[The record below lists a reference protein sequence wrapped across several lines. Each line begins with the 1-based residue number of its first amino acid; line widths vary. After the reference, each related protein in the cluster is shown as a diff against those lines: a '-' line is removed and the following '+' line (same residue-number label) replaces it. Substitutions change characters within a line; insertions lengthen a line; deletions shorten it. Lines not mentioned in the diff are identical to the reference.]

1 VTSEPSIADS
11 ITRHACSAPESLA
24 VSEED
29 TGRRLTYGRLDSH
42 ANRLAGHLRTLGA
55 DRDRVVAIVLPRSA
69 DLVVAALAT
78 LRTGAAYAPFD
89 PSMPVPRLIEMLED
103 LQPAAVVARG
113 ALGSRLRGAW
123 ATVGLDANIAGVA
136 PESPAALE
144 MRGVPTDLA
153 YVIYTSGSSGR
164 PKGVEITRAGLLNL
178 VRWHHDAFAVTAID
192 RAPLLASPG
201 FDASVW
207 EMWPYLTAGASL
219 HVPPDLTRMDAG
231 LLRDW
236 LVAREITVAFVA
248 TPMAERLLA
257 LAWPAHTRL
266 RVLLTGADTL
276 HRRPPPGLPF
286 QLVNNYGPT
295 EGTVV
300 ATSGYVPA
308 DPLAEGLP
316 SIGWPITNVRAYVLD
331 AQRRE
336 VPTGEDGELYLGGV
350 GIARGYRN
358 RPDLTAEHF
367 IADPLVP
374 TGGRLYR
381 TGDRA
386 RRQPDGSL
394 TFLGRL
400 DDQVKIRGHRIELAE
415 IVAALATHPGI
426 DNSVVTVQPGPDG
439 ELRLVAFVVAAAG
452 ALLSPA
458 VLRATLRSRLPEHM
472 LPATFVT
479 LDALPLTSSGKVD
492 RAQLPSAETLEPM
505 RDQDFSAPRT
515 TVEVRLAAVL
525 EDVLGVQPIGLADN
539 FFMLGGH
546 SLLGTQLIARLREI
560 FGVELSLRTVFDHP
574 RLEDLAAQI
583 EQILRLNEAA

>member
-1 VTSEPSIADS
+1 MTSEPSIADS

-42 ANRLAGHLRTLGA
+42 ANRLAGDLRTLGA

-123 ATVGLDANIAGVA
+123 ATVGLDANIEGVA
-136 PESPAALE
+136 PESPAAPD
-144 MRGVPTDLA
+144 MRGAPTDLA

-178 VRWHHDAFAVTAID
+178 VRWHHGAFAVTALD

-257 LAWPAHTRL
+257 LPWPARTRL

-316 SIGWPITNVRAYVLD
+316 SIGCPITNVHAYVLD

-336 VPTGEDGELYLGGV
+336 VPTGQDGELYLGGV

-367 IADPLVP
+367 IADPN
-374 TGGRLYR
+374 GGRLYR

-415 IVAALATHPGI
+415 IVAALATHPGVE
-426 DNSVVTVQPGPDG
+426 NSVVTVQPGPDG
-439 ELRLVAFVVAAAG
+439 ELRLVAFVVATAG

-539 FFMLGGH
+539 FFLLGGH

-574 RLEDLAAQI
+574 RLEDLAAEI
-583 EQILRLNEAA
+583 ERALRLNEAA

>member
-1 VTSEPSIADS
+1 MTSEPSIADS
-11 ITRHACSAPESLA
+11 ITRQAWFAPASPA
-24 VSEED
+24 VYEED
-29 TGRRLTYGRLDSH
+29 TGRLLTYGTLNSH
-42 ANRLAGHLRTLGA
+42 ADRLARQLRTLGA
-55 DRDRVVAIVLPRSA
+55 ARDRVVAIVLPRSA

-103 LQPAAVVARG
+103 LQPAAVVARD

-123 ATVGLDANIAGVA
+123 ATVGLDANIEGVA
-136 PESPAALE
+136 LESPAAPE
-144 MRGVPTDLA
+144 MRGAPTDLA

-178 VRWHHDAFAVTAID
+178 VRWHRDTFAVTAID

-257 LAWPAHTRL
+257 LPWPAHTRL

-295 EGTVV
+295 EATVV
-300 ATSGYVPA
+300 ATSGPVPA
-308 DPLAEGLP
+308 DPHAEGLP
-316 SIGWPITNVRAYVLD
+316 SIGCPITNVHAYVLD

-336 VPTGEDGELYLGGV
+336 VPTGQDGELYLGGV

-367 IADPLVP
+367 IADP

-426 DNSVVTVQPGPDG
+426 ETSVVTVQPGPDG
-439 ELRLVAFVVAAAG
+439 ELRLVAFVVAAAW

-458 VLRATLRSRLPEHM
+458 VLLATLRSRLPEHM
-472 LPATFVT
+472 LPATFVR

-539 FFMLGGH
+539 FFLLGGH
-546 SLLGTQLIARLREI
+546 SLLGTQIIARLREI

-574 RLEDLAAQI
+574 RLEDLAAEI
-583 EQILRLNEAA
+583 ERALRLKEAA

>member
-11 ITRHACSAPESLA
+11 ITRQARFAPANPA
-24 VSEED
+24 VYEED
-29 TGRRLTYGRLDSH
+29 TGRLLTYGTLSSH
-42 ANRLAGHLRTLGA
+42 ANRLAGQLRTLGA
-55 DRDRVVAIVLPRSA
+55 ARDRVVAIVLPRSA
-69 DLVVAALAT
+69 DLVVATLAT

-89 PSMPVPRLIEMLED
+89 PSTPVTRLTEMLED
-103 LQPAAVVARG
+103 LQPAVLVTRG
-113 ALGSRLRGAW
+113 ALGARLRGAW
-123 ATVGLDANIAGVA
+123 ATVGLDANIEDVA
-136 PESPAALE
+136 PESPAAPE
-144 MRGVPTDLA
+144 VRGAPTDLA

-164 PKGVEITRAGLLNL
+164 PKGVEITCAGLLNL
-178 VRWHHDAFAVTAID
+178 VRWHHAAFAVTAAD

-207 EMWPYLTAGASL
+207 EMWPYLTTGASL

-231 LLRDW
+231 ALRDW

-257 LAWPAHTRL
+257 LPWPAHTRL
-266 RVLLTGADTL
+266 RILLTGADTL

-286 QLVNNYGPT
+286 RLVNNYGPT
-295 EGTVV
+295 EATVV
-300 ATSGYVPA
+300 ATSGSVPA

-316 SIGWPITNVRAYVLD
+316 SIGCPIPNVRAYVLD

-336 VPTGEDGELYLGGV
+336 VPVGEDGELYLGGV

-367 IADPLVP
+367 IADPA
-374 TGGRLYR
+374 GGRLYR
-381 TGDRA
+381 TGDRV
-386 RRQPDGSL
+386 RRQSDGSL
-394 TFLGRL
+394 AFLGRL
-400 DDQVKIRGHRIELAE
+400 GDQVKIRGHRIELAE

-426 DNSVVTVQPGPDG
+426 ENSAVTVQPGPDG

-452 ALLSPA
+452 ASLSA
-458 VLRATLRSRLPEHM
+458 AALRAMLRSRLPEYM

-492 RAQLPSAETLEPM
+492 RHQLPAAETLEIV
-505 RDQDFSAPRT
+505 RDQDFMAPRT
-515 TVEVRLAAVL
+515 TVEVRLAVVL
-525 EDVLGVQPIGLADN
+525 EDVLGVQPIGVTDN
-539 FFMLGGH
+539 FFLLGGH
-546 SLLGTQLIARLREI
+546 SLLGTQLIARLRET

-574 RLEDLAAQI
+574 TLEDLAAEI
-583 EQILRLNEAA
+583 EQALRLKEAA